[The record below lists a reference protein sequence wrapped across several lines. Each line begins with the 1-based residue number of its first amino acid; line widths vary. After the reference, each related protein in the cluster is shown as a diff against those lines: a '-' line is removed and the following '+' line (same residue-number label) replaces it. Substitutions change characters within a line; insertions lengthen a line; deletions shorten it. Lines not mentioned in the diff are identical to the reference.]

1 MCAAPGEAS
10 CHSQNVGAS
19 ILHQLGLDDLVATND
34 DEFVQS
40 EFFVSIR
47 AISAPSALNPPLH
60 AQNAR
65 DVHLHLCLY
74 LHVHVCI

>member
-1 MCAAPGEAS
+1 
-10 CHSQNVGAS
+10 VGAS

-47 AISAPSALNPPLH
+47 AYLRTQRSKPTSAHTKLTGCTLTSIFVSN
-60 AQNAR
+60 
-65 DVHLHLCLY
+65 VY
-74 LHVHVCI
+74 VCI